1 MINKILLAS
10 FFVFTTSIFAQ
21 EGTASP
27 YSFYGIGDVRFKGTI
42 DTRSMGGLGILP
54 DSIHINLQ
62 NPASLSSLKLTTLSI
77 GTTYSSVTLSNNSV
91 SEKASRT
98 GIDYLA
104 VGIPV
109 GKLGFAFGLMPYSST
124 GYKVRNVLSD
134 RIATFTGTGS
144 LNRAFL
150 SAGYQLNKKL
160 SIGANFN
167 YNFGLKET
175 NATES
180 IPGVQYNSRE
190 LNNSEFSG
198 ISFNTGAIYQ
208 TKFKKYDLISSV
220 TYTPSSILKSNNTSS
235 LAAVITTFSG
245 VQRPIDGTV
254 REIIVP
260 DTDLK
265 LPSKIAFGSGIG
277 LVKKWFV
284 GFETTFQQAGDFA
297 DKYSIAK
304 NVQFSS
310 ATKLSLGGYYIPNY
324 NSFSSYFKKVTYRA
338 GFRHENT
345 GLTINGQDINDT
357 AATLG
362 FGLPVGGS
370 FSNLNLGFELGKR
383 GTTNSGLI
391 KENYLNVSIGFSF
404 NDKWFT
410 KRKYD

>member
-10 FFVFTTSIFAQ
+10 FLVFTTSIFAQ

-77 GTTYSSVTLSNNSV
+77 GTTYSSIKLSNSNV

-160 SIGANFN
+160 SVGANLN

-208 TKFKKYDLISSV
+208 TKFKKYDLISS
-220 TYTPSSILKSNNTSS
+220 I
-235 LAAVITTFSG
+235 
-245 VQRPIDGTV
+245 
-254 REIIVP
+254 
-260 DTDLK
+260 
-265 LPSKIAFGSGIG
+265 
-277 LVKKWFV
+277 
-284 GFETTFQQAGDFA
+284 
-297 DKYSIAK
+297 
-304 NVQFSS
+304 
-310 ATKLSLGGYYIPNY
+310 
-324 NSFSSYFKKVTYRA
+324 
-338 GFRHENT
+338 
-345 GLTINGQDINDT
+345 
-357 AATLG
+357 
-362 FGLPVGGS
+362 
-370 FSNLNLGFELGKR
+370 
-383 GTTNSGLI
+383 
-391 KENYLNVSIGFSF
+391 
-404 NDKWFT
+404 
-410 KRKYD
+410 

>member
-1 MINKILLAS
+1 MINKFLVAS
-10 FFVFTTSIFAQ
+10 FFIFSTSLFAQ

-62 NPASLSSLKLTTLSI
+62 NPASLSTLKLTTLSI
-77 GTTYSSVTLSNNSV
+77 GTTYSSIKLSNASN
-91 SEKASRT
+91 SEKTART

-109 GKLGFAFGLMPYSST
+109 GKLGFSFGLMPYSSV
-124 GYKVRNVLSD
+124 GYKVRNTLVD
-134 RIATFTGTGS
+134 RDATFTGTGS

-150 SAGYQLNKKL
+150 SAGYQINKKL
-160 SIGANFN
+160 SVGANFN

-175 NATES
+175 SASEFITNVS
-180 IPGVQYNSRE
+180 VGSRE
-190 LNNSEFSG
+190 LNTSEFSG

-208 TKFKKYDLISSV
+208 TKLQKYDWISSI
-220 TYTPSSILKSNNTSS
+220 TYTPTSTLKTNNTSNI
-235 LAAVITTFSG
+235 AAVLNIFG
-245 VQRPIDGTV
+245 VE
-254 REIIVP
+254 EINPSTIKVINVA

-265 LPSKIAFGSGIG
+265 LPSKLAFGSGIG
-277 LVKKWFV
+277 LMKKWFV
-284 GFETTFQQAGDFA
+284 GFESTFQQAGDFA
-297 DKYSIAK
+297 DKYSIAN
-304 NVQFSS
+304 NVQFKNAS
-310 ATKLSLGGYYIPNY
+310 KLSLGGYYIPNY
-324 NSFSSYFKKVTYRA
+324 NSFTSYFKKITYRA

-345 GLTINGQDINDT
+345 GLAINGQDIKDT

-362 FGLPVGGS
+362 FGLPLGGS

-383 GTTNSGLI
+383 GATNSGLI